1 MAYTE
6 QELLSILEYSA
17 KALGAT
23 DEEIYEF
30 TRCVR
35 PDGSAYGSR
44 GKCNKGTEVEKGSAA
59 KKTRVDRE
67 QAARE
72 ALQRLAARG
81 SQVSVRKKGGKVVV
95 SKGSEYKA
103 VLHPQH
109 QSALKN
115 LKEGEKHELKDEQG
129 MWWTATRSGDNIR
142 LEAGDRRFGSKPY
155 KLSLKESD
163 LE

>member
-6 QELLSILEYSA
+6 RELLSILEYSA

-44 GKCNKGTEVEKGSAA
+44 GKCKKGTQAA
-59 KKTRVDRE
+59 KTRADRE

-72 ALQRLAARG
+72 TLQRLAAKG
-81 SQVSVRKKGGKVVV
+81 PQTSVRKRGDAVVI

-103 VLHPQH
+103 VLHPEH
-109 QSALKN
+109 QSALKS
-115 LKEGEKHELKDEQG
+115 LKEGEKHELEDEQG
-129 MWWTATRSGDNIR
+129 MWWTATRSGDNIQ
-142 LEAGDRRFGSKPY
+142 LEAGDRRFGTKPY
-155 KLSLKESD
+155 KLSLKKSD
-163 LE
+163 LG